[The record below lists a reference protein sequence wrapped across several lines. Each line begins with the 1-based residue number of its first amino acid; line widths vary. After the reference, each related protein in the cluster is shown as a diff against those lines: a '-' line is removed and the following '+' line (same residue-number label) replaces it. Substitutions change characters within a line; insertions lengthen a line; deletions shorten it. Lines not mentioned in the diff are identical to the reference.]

1 MTLFMLF
8 SLWLA
13 ILSAE
18 GRPLLA
24 LNSTAAL
31 PPDELVREYWKLAQE
46 NNDLL
51 SALERSARGSVPSPA
66 VGVEARQYH
75 LGCDVTVV
83 NGNATIVIIRLSWM
97 GALCRIRVLH
107 AEERNHS
114 YTHMSG
120 GFLRSVMVKCHCQ
133 SAKGIG

>member
-1 MTLFMLF
+1 MIF
-8 SLWLA
+8 SLRW
-13 ILSAE
+13 
-18 GRPLLA
+18 
-24 LNSTAAL
+24 NAAHAAAAHAAAWHHYPRQTVFL
-31 PPDELVREYWKLAQE
+31 P
-46 NNDLL
+46 
-51 SALERSARGSVPSPA
+51 RGSTTW
-66 VGVEARQYH
+66 GVM
-75 LGCDVTVV
+75 LPVV